1 MTDRFDDK
9 VALISGAASG
19 IGLATALAFAAAGA
33 RVLLVD
39 VDAQRLE
46 AAHAQVTRQGGE
58 VASTLADV
66 SEPSACEAMVACAV
80 ARYGRLD
87 IAVNNAGIPSGFG
100 VEFEDTSIELWRRVI
115 DVNLNGVFWAMRAEA
130 PALKA
135 AGGGAIVN
143 TASVASVIA
152 GRGMAPYVAAKH
164 GVAGLTRAAALD
176 LIGHGIRVNAVC
188 PGAVDTAML
197 APLMTDPS
205 AAAQLTA
212 TVPIGRVAKAEEVA
226 AAILFLCSPA
236 SSYAVGHLLV
246 LDGGVSLA

>member
-1 MTDRFDDK
+1 
-9 VALISGAASG
+9 VLVSGAASG
-19 IGLATALAFAAAGA
+19 IGLATALAFAQAGA
-33 RVLLVD
+33 RVMLVD
-39 VDAQRLE
+39 IDAERLE
-46 AAHAQVTRQGGE
+46 SACAQVGRLSGE

-66 SEPSACEAMVACAV
+66 SDPEACEAMVARAV
-80 ARYGRLD
+80 ERFGRLD

-100 VEFEDTSIELWRRVI
+100 AEFEDTSIELWRRVI

-135 AGGGAIVN
+135 SGGGAIVN

-176 LIGHGIRVNAVC
+176 LIPHGIRVNAVC

-197 APLMTDPS
+197 APLMADPA

-212 TVPIGRVAKAEEVA
+212 TVPMGRVATAAEVA

-236 SSYAVGHLLV
+236 ASYAVGHLLV